1 MPVGLLEVVGTIDV
15 GQFWPEGRSDADT
28 TKVVVNVAPDAIRFR
43 KNNSVPFQPTHVFEG
58 AKVKGRTATAPIKN
72 GKLTIRLQ
80 GIDAPELHY
89 QPSPLSAAEKKGLSD
104 AKRQAY
110 HEVTHPYRQFLG
122 ATTSKALHDFLSSA
136 GGPTLACRVFT
147 HVDAPNEV
155 FDTYGR
161 LVGDIEVTVAGK
173 TIDINHWLVEQGFA
187 YPTFYSSMND
197 DEIKAFLALA
207 KPARAQKLPVW
218 KHLAK
223 TIPAFDFDLRE
234 PRKNETDVLATDKGP
249 VILPKLYRRYTNWSA
264 RKKAKVTSQ
273 TFQKFLGEG
282 SGGKPDTC
290 YEIDDFLTNGV
301 HSATPRN
308 FADFV
313 EGGKTIKF
321 QPDGLVFGEAPSNSW
336 GRTAS
341 RSRRSEDARG
351 RPGLTAFCRRLLPA
365 VSSHLHA
372 PLFSCRCRHFRR
384 PTPAD
389 QRPLAPA
396 VRIRHYTTIDFSS
409 IFLVAAIA
417 RRPRQ
422 KSG

>member
-43 KNNSVPFQPTHVFEG
+43 KNDQVPFQPTHVFEG

-173 TIDINHWLVEQGFA
+173 KIDINHWLVEQGFA

-223 TIPAFDFDLRE
+223 TIPRLRLRPARTQE
-234 PRKNETDVLATDKGP
+234 ERDRRARDRQGP
-249 VILPKLYRRYTNWSA
+249 GDPAKALSPLHQLVGA
-264 RKKAKVTSQ
+264 RE
-273 TFQKFLGEG
+273 GEG
-282 SGGKPDTC
+282 DEPDLPEILWRRFRRQPDTC

-321 QPDGLVFGEAPSNSW
+321 QPEGLVFGEAPSSLV
-336 GRTAS
+336 G
-341 RSRRSEDARG
+341 
-351 RPGLTAFCRRLLPA
+351 
-365 VSSHLHA
+365 
-372 PLFSCRCRHFRR
+372 
-384 PTPAD
+384 AD
-389 QRPLAPA
+389 GKP
-396 VRIRHYTTIDFSS
+396 ITTF
-409 IFLVAAIA
+409 
-417 RRPRQ
+417 
-422 KSG
+422 

>member
-1 MPVGLLEVVGTIDV
+1 MPVGLLEVEGTIDV
-15 GQFWPEGRSDADT
+15 SQFWPEGRSDADT
-28 TKVVVNVAPDAIRFR
+28 TKVVVNLAPDAIRFR
-43 KNNSVPFQPTHVFEG
+43 KNDASPFQPTHVFDN
-58 AKVKGRTATAPIKN
+58 AKVRGRTATAPITN

-89 QPSPLSAAEKKGLSD
+89 QPSPLSTAEKKGLTD
-104 AKRQAY
+104 AKRAAY

-122 ATTSKALHDFLSSA
+122 ATSSKALHDFLSRA
-136 GGPTLACRVFT
+136 GEATLPCRVFT

-161 LVGDIEVTVAGK
+161 LIGDIEVTVAGK
-173 TIDINHWLVEQGFA
+173 RVDINHWLVEQGLA

-207 KPARAQKLPVW
+207 KTARTKKLLVW

-234 PRKNETDVLATDKGP
+234 PKKNETDVLATDKGP
-249 VILPKLYRRYTNWSA
+249 VILPKLYRRHTNWSA

-273 TFQKFLGEG
+273 NFQKFLTEG

-290 YEIDDFLTNGV
+290 YEIDDFLANGV

-313 EGGKTIKF
+313 AGGKTIKF
-321 QPDGLVFGEAPSNSW
+321 QPEGLVFGEAPSSLI
-336 GRTAS
+336 G
-341 RSRRSEDARG
+341 
-351 RPGLTAFCRRLLPA
+351 
-365 VSSHLHA
+365 
-372 PLFSCRCRHFRR
+372 
-384 PTPAD
+384 AD
-389 QRPLAPA
+389 GK
-396 VRIRHYTTIDFSS
+396 
-409 IFLVAAIA
+409 AIT
-417 RRPRQ
+417 Q
-422 KSG
+422 F

>member
-1 MPVGLLEVVGTIDV
+1 MPVGLLEVEGTIDV
-15 GQFWPEGRSDADT
+15 KQFWPEGRSDADT

-43 KNNSVPFQPTHVFEG
+43 KNDGAAFHPTHVFEG

-80 GIDAPELHY
+80 GVDAPELHY
-89 QPSPLSAAEKKGLSD
+89 MPSPLSTAEKKGLTD
-104 AKRQAY
+104 AKKQAY
-110 HEVTHPYRQFLG
+110 HEVTHSYRQFLG
-122 ATTSKALHDFLSSA
+122 ATASKALHDFLSLA

-161 LVGDIEVTVAGK
+161 LVGDIEVTAGGK
-173 TIDINHWLVEQGFA
+173 TVDINHWLVEQGFA

-197 DEIKAFLALA
+197 DEIKAFLALTRT
-207 KPARAQKLPVW
+207 ARAKKLLVW
-218 KHLAK
+218 KHLAR
-223 TIPAFDFDLRE
+223 TVGAFDFDLRE
-234 PRKNETDVLATDKGP
+234 PKKNETDVLATDKGP

-273 TFQKFLGEG
+273 NFQKYLGEG

-308 FADFV
+308 FAEFV

-321 QPDGLVFGEAPSNSW
+321 QPEGLVFGEAPSSLV
-336 GRTAS
+336 
-341 RSRRSEDARG
+341 DADG
-351 RPGLTAFCRRLLPA
+351 KPITQF
-365 VSSHLHA
+365 
-372 PLFSCRCRHFRR
+372 
-384 PTPAD
+384 
-389 QRPLAPA
+389 
-396 VRIRHYTTIDFSS
+396 
-409 IFLVAAIA
+409 
-417 RRPRQ
+417 
-422 KSG
+422 

>member
-1 MPVGLLEVVGTIDV
+1 MPVGLLEVEGTIDV

-28 TKVVVNVAPDAIRFR
+28 TKVVVAVAPDAIRFR
-43 KNNSVPFQPTHVFEG
+43 KNDTSPFQPTHVFDH
-58 AKVKGRTATAPIKN
+58 AKVKGRTNTAPIKN

-89 QPSPLSAAEKKGLSD
+89 QPSPLSAAEKKGLPD
-104 AKRQAY
+104 AKRAAY
-110 HEVTHPYRQFLG
+110 RKLTHAYRQFLG
-122 ATTSKALHDFLSSA
+122 ATSTKALHDFLSRA
-136 GGPTLACRVFT
+136 GEATLACRVFT

-161 LVGDIEVTVAGK
+161 LVGDIEVTVANR
-173 TIDINHWLVEQGFA
+173 TVDINHWLVAQGFA

-207 KPARAQKLPVW
+207 KTARTKKLPVW

-234 PRKNETDVLATDKGP
+234 PKINETGVLATDKGP

-273 TFQKFLGEG
+273 NFQKFLGDG

-290 YEIDDFLTNGV
+290 YEIGDFLANGV

-313 EGGKTIKF
+313 EGGKKIKF
-321 QPDGLVFGEAPSNSW
+321 QPDGLVFGEAPSSLV
-336 GRTAS
+336 G
-341 RSRRSEDARG
+341 
-351 RPGLTAFCRRLLPA
+351 
-365 VSSHLHA
+365 
-372 PLFSCRCRHFRR
+372 
-384 PTPAD
+384 AD
-389 QRPLAPA
+389 GK
-396 VRIRHYTTIDFSS
+396 
-409 IFLVAAIA
+409 AIT
-417 RRPRQ
+417 
-422 KSG
+422 GF

>member
-1 MPVGLLEVVGTIDV
+1 MPVGLLEVEGTIEV
-15 GQFWPEGRSDADT
+15 KQFWPEGRSDADT
-28 TKVVVNVAPDAIRFR
+28 TKVVVTVAPDAIRFR
-43 KNNSVPFQPTHVFEG
+43 KNDASPFQPTHVFEG

-89 QPSPLSAAEKKGLSD
+89 QPSPLSTAEKKGLTD

-122 ATTSKALHDFLSSA
+122 ATTSKALHDFLGS
-136 GGPTLACRVFT
+136 GGEAAIACRVFT
-147 HVDAPNEV
+147 HVDTPNEV

-161 LVGDIEVTVAGK
+161 LVGDIEVTVGNHK
-173 TIDINHWLVEQGFA
+173 VDINHWLVEQGFA

-207 KPARAQKLPVW
+207 KSARTKKLPVW

-223 TIPAFDFDLRE
+223 TIPALDFDLRE
-234 PRKNETDVLATDKGP
+234 PKTNETGVLATDKGP

-273 TFQKFLGEG
+273 NFQKFLGEG

-290 YEIDDFLTNGV
+290 YEIADFLANGV

-308 FADFV
+308 FAEFV
-313 EGGKTIKF
+313 VGGKTIKF
-321 QPDGLVFGEAPSNSW
+321 QPDGLVFGEAPSSLV
-336 GRTAS
+336 
-341 RSRRSEDARG
+341 DADG
-351 RPGLTAFCRRLLPA
+351 KPIKEF
-365 VSSHLHA
+365 
-372 PLFSCRCRHFRR
+372 
-384 PTPAD
+384 
-389 QRPLAPA
+389 
-396 VRIRHYTTIDFSS
+396 
-409 IFLVAAIA
+409 
-417 RRPRQ
+417 
-422 KSG
+422 

>member
-1 MPVGLLEVVGTIDV
+1 MPVGLLEVEGTVDV

-43 KNNSVPFQPTHVFEG
+43 ENDSAPFRPTHVFDD

-89 QPSPLSAAEKKGLSD
+89 QPSPLSAAEKKGLPD

-110 HEVTHPYRQFLG
+110 REVTHSYRQFLG
-122 ATTSKALHDFLSSA
+122 ATSTKALHDFLA
-136 GGPTLACRVFT
+136 GSGEATIPCRVFT

-161 LVGDIEVTVAGK
+161 LVGDIELTVGGE
-173 TIDINHWLVEQGFA
+173 TIDINHWLVERGFA
-187 YPTFYSSMND
+187 YPTFYSSMNE
-197 DEIKAFLALA
+197 DEIRTFLALA
-207 KPARAQKLPVW
+207 KTARTRKLPVW

-223 TIPAFDFDLRE
+223 TIPAFDFGLRE
-234 PRKNETDVLATDKGP
+234 PKAGETAVLATDKGP

-264 RKKAKVTSQ
+264 RKKARITSQ

-290 YEIDDFLTNGV
+290 YEIDDFLANGV

-313 EGGKTIKF
+313 EGGKTIRF
-321 QPDGLVFGEAPSNSW
+321 QPEGLVFGEAPSTLV
-336 GRTAS
+336 G
-341 RSRRSEDARG
+341 
-351 RPGLTAFCRRLLPA
+351 
-365 VSSHLHA
+365 
-372 PLFSCRCRHFRR
+372 
-384 PTPAD
+384 AD
-389 QRPLAPA
+389 GK
-396 VRIRHYTTIDFSS
+396 VIKEF
-409 IFLVAAIA
+409 
-417 RRPRQ
+417 
-422 KSG
+422 